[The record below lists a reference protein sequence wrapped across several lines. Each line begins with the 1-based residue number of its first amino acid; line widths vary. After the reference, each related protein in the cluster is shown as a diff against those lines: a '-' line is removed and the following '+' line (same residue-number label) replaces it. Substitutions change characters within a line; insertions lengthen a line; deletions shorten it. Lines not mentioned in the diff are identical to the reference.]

1 MNKLTRHLLLAAI
14 MMALGGV
21 AVAGDPPKEPPKDA
35 KDAKKE
41 ASAKQPD
48 EAGLVDNWKKR
59 VEMAKQVD
67 SFVEYALYSTAT
79 GAPADKTVAL
89 VDALMEINPKSQ
101 YINSALALYLPAAS
115 KAGGA
120 KAVIPAAQK
129 VLKIAP
135 QNEDALFYLAEGQ
148 QSGAYGNQLA
158 NVMRTKAKPEGVS
171 DADWNKKKNMYM
183 GHGLY
188 WAGATAC
195 SDKARPDWMG
205 CDKNLRAALPFMN
218 DEATLRGQTLFFLGL
233 ANYNIFKLTTDR
245 TKLNDAVKFSEQSA
259 ALSHPM
265 QGQAATNAQAMKREA
280 AAPAGRGR

>member
-1 MNKLTRHLLLAAI
+1 MLFRSIPIYAIGLAWPEVFGGTLSIWSHGAMLLGML
-14 MMALGGV
+14 
-21 AVAGDPPKEPPKDA
+21 
-35 KDAKKE
+35 
-41 ASAKQPD
+41 
-48 EAGLVDNWKKR
+48 
-59 VEMAKQVD
+59 
-67 SFVEYALYSTAT
+67 
-79 GAPADKTVAL
+79 
-89 VDALMEINPKSQ
+89 ALMVVQ
-101 YINSALALYLPAAS
+101 R
-115 KAGGA
+115 
-120 KAVIPAAQK
+120 
-129 VLKIAP
+129 
-135 QNEDALFYLAEGQ
+135 D
-148 QSGAYGNQLA
+148 
-158 NVMRTKAKPEGVS
+158 
-171 DADWNKKKNMYM
+171 MYM